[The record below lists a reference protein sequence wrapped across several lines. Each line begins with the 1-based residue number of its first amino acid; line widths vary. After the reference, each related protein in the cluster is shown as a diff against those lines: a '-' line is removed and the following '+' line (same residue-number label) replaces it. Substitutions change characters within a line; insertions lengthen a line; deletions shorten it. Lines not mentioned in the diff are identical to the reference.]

1 MIVNKNGTLTSF
13 MFGEYHIEPDGSIW
27 EQCMFH
33 NNPSVNLFSNTDSFA
48 TGVYKNKDMWLN
60 FNVCKSLTS
69 FEFLYVQKSKES
81 DDEVKYRWIQSKSP
95 FEASYSDVAPSAVT
109 RITTEGY
116 TDGGK
121 GGLFYRN
128 SNAYFIIANENSGN
142 WFGATGSWTAHQGGI
157 PGYPNTVC
165 TTGNISIFVRVD
177 NNHSLKNYN
186 HNDCLIANDFIEI

>member
-1 MIVNKNGTLTSF
+1 

-27 EQCMFH
+27 EQCFFH

-48 TGVYKNKDMWLN
+48 TGVYKNKDMWFN

-69 FEFLYVQKSKES
+69 FEFLYIQKSKES

-116 TDGGK
+116 TDGGM
-121 GGLFYRN
+121 GGLCYRN
-128 SNAYFIIANENSGN
+128 SNAYFIVADTSSSD
-142 WFGATGSWTAHQGGI
+142 WWGATGSWASYLGGV
-157 PGYPNTVC
+157 PGYPTNVC
-165 TTGNISIFVRVD
+165 TTGSISIFVRVD
-177 NNHSLKNYN
+177 NNHNLKNYR
-186 HNDCLIANDFIEI
+186 HNDSLIANDFIEI